1 MTPGVPGCE
10 AMPLVVVRARPHPS
24 LAPRVCERPDG
35 AVETEVGETGRLAAA
50 RAESG
55 SPEESL
61 GLGGAKGTRIHGQG
75 HASCVGRGPRA
86 LDSPERV
93 NVECLRV
100 YPGTVKVVLPDSTEL
115 ELPDGASGLD
125 AARAIGPKLAE
136 QAVLVKVDGIPQD
149 LRLPLADGASLQ
161 ILTTR
166 DTQDPNA
173 LAVLRHSAAHLLA
186 EAVRRLYPGVKVAI
200 GPPIDNGFYYDF
212 EFPEPINDGD
222 LEAIEA
228 EVQRELAEG
237 RSWER
242 EEVSADG
249 ARARFEDEGE
259 QYKVELVDAADGA
272 ISLYTQGDFTDLCRG
287 PHLQTSAP
295 IKAFKLTS
303 LAGAYWRGD
312 EKNAQL
318 TRVYGTAF
326 FSQKD
331 LDAHLEHLELARAND
346 HRRLGT
352 QLDLFHFD
360 EHSPGSPFWHPKGM
374 AIFNVLEDLRRRE
387 NARRGYDE
395 VKTPLIYD
403 KALWVTSGH
412 WDKFRENMFLIPVDD
427 EHTYAIKPMN
437 CPGHM
442 LLFGSQLRSY
452 RELPLRFA
460 EAAPL
465 HRNELAGALHGLTRV
480 RHVTQ
485 DDAHIFCSREQIDT
499 ELDACLEYLRYLYG
513 LFGIE
518 PRAELSTR
526 PESKLGADE
535 EWDFTEGKLIEALDR
550 HGIEYFVGEGE
561 GSFYGPKIDLHITD
575 ALDRSW
581 QLGTIQLDAQMPAR
595 FGLTYMGPDN
605 REHPV
610 FVVHRAFFGSHE
622 RFIGIIIEH
631 FGGAFPVWLAPVQ
644 VRVLA
649 VSEQHRD
656 GAHAIADRLTG
667 AGYRVDVDDRDE
679 TLGKRIRDSELEKIP
694 VVVVFGERESEA
706 TLAVRTRGEGQ
717 STRSLDEL
725 LADLAEAVAQAS

>member
-1 MTPGVPGCE
+1 M
-10 AMPLVVVRARPHPS
+10 
-24 LAPRVCERPDG
+24 
-35 AVETEVGETGRLAAA
+35 
-50 RAESG
+50 
-55 SPEESL
+55 
-61 GLGGAKGTRIHGQG
+61 
-75 HASCVGRGPRA
+75 
-86 LDSPERV
+86 
-93 NVECLRV
+93 
-100 YPGTVKVVLPDSTEL
+100 KVILPDATEL
-115 ELPDGASGLD
+115 ELPDGSSGLD

-136 QAVLVKVDGIPQD
+136 QAVLVKADGVPQD
-149 LRLPLADGASLQ
+149 VRLPLADGAKLQ

-166 DTQDPNA
+166 DTQDPDA

-186 EAVRRLYPGVKVAI
+186 EAVRRLHPGVKVAI
-200 GPPIDNGFYYDF
+200 GPPIENGFYYDF
-212 EFPEPINDGD
+212 DFPAPINDAD

-242 EEVSADG
+242 EEISADA
-249 ARARFEDEGE
+249 ARARFEAEGE
-259 QYKVELVDAADGA
+259 PYKVELVDTAEGA

-287 PHLQTSAP
+287 PHLQNSAP

-312 EKNAQL
+312 SNNAQL
-318 TRVYGTAF
+318 TRIYGTAF
-326 FSQKD
+326 FTQKD
-331 LDAHLEHLELARAND
+331 LDASLKLLEEAKERD

-387 NARRGYDE
+387 NARRGYSE

-412 WDKFRENMFLIPVDD
+412 WEKFRENMFQIPIDD
-427 EHTYAIKPMN
+427 EHTYAVKPMN

-452 RELPLRFA
+452 RELPLRYA

-480 RHVTQ
+480 RYVTQ
-485 DDAHIFCSREQIDT
+485 DDAHIFCSQEQVDA
-499 ELDACLEYLRYLYG
+499 ELDGCLDYLRYLYG

-526 PESKLGADE
+526 PDNKLGTDE
-535 EWDFTEGKLIEALDR
+535 EWDFTEGKLVEALER
-550 HGIEYFVGEGE
+550 HRIEYFVGAGE
-561 GSFYGPKIDLHITD
+561 GSFYGPKIDLHVTD
-575 ALDRSW
+575 VLQRSW

-605 REHPV
+605 QEHPV
-610 FVVHRAFFGSHE
+610 FVVHRAFLGSFE
-622 RFIGIIIEH
+622 RFIGILIEH
-631 FGGAFPVWLAPVQ
+631 YAGAFPLWLAPVQ

-649 VSEQHRD
+649 VSEQHREAAR
-656 GAHAIADRLTG
+656 GLTARIAE
-667 AGYRVDVDDRDE
+667 AGYRVEIDARDE

-694 VVVVFGERESEA
+694 YVIVWGERESDNA
-706 TLAVRTRGEGQ
+706 LAVRTRADGQ
-717 STRSLDEL
+717 TTKSLAELLAELDEL
-725 LADLAEAVAQAS
+725 VAPSR